1 MGRKEVVYMARFV
14 SKEIMSKKAQKAQN
28 DLRRETW
35 GVISPVTRKVESK
48 KTYNRKKSL
57 DRYDDYGRDFF
68 VA

>member
-1 MGRKEVVYMARFV
+1 MARFV
-14 SKEIMSKKAQKAQN
+14 SKEKLSKRAQKAQN

-35 GVISPVTRKVESK
+35 GSISPVTRKIASK
-48 KTYNRKKSL
+48 KAYKRKKSL